1 MNGLAVTVVVDSPGS
16 RVWRACG
23 KLWAASLLRH
33 QWGGRVVVRRNF
45 EHVLF
50 PVERAGLEEV
60 AFGKPFDAGRDG
72 GKAAA
77 AECRDRLLEAAEA
90 AAGGGDWEWVLL
102 ADADCVAL
110 RNLDHLFGGDAD
122 LLVSRGGG
130 APDPGFVAVRGGRL
144 AAFAAALREA
154 GGLTAAG
161 LRTVCASGGWRVREF
176 ERGEVVRGGP
186 EKRSQEL
193 DYGASGFVGL
203 GKHLQTN
210 ETDQE
215 NAQRGVQSPGGL
227 GGPQGDQDDQP
238 DCPGGGSSP
247 GPGEH
252 LEEGTA
258 GGYHLGL
265 RVGRRAAARRGA
277 GRA

>member
-50 PVERAGLEEV
+50 PVERAGLEES

-144 AAFAAALREA
+144 AEFAARGHQA
-154 GGLTAAG
+154 GGRCGDSSRAELQVPVRRFRNVDRHHPDTP
-161 LRTVCASGGWRVREF
+161 LLPASPLVDQLHCLGINVASLALGILKQLALYPIPQRRVLN
-176 ERGEVVRGGP
+176 P
-186 EKRSQEL
+186 
-193 DYGASGFVGL
+193 A
-203 GKHLQTN
+203 
-210 ETDQE
+210 
-215 NAQRGVQSPGGL
+215 
-227 GGPQGDQDDQP
+227 
-238 DCPGGGSSP
+238 
-247 GPGEH
+247 
-252 LEEGTA
+252 
-258 GGYHLGL
+258 
-265 RVGRRAAARRGA
+265 
-277 GRA
+277 

>member
-176 ERGEVVRGGP
+176 ERGEVVRPGDPGVGV
-186 EKRSQEL
+186 REL
-193 DYGASGFVGL
+193 ADAAVIHFAGLAPADKQRLAFAFHMMAVYGDKDGL
-203 GKHLQTN
+203 FFDL
-210 ETDQE
+210 
-215 NAQRGVQSPGGL
+215 
-227 GGPQGDQDDQP
+227 
-238 DCPGGGSSP
+238 
-247 GPGEH
+247 
-252 LEEGTA
+252 LEA
-258 GGYHLGL
+258 
-265 RVGRRAAARRGA
+265 
-277 GRA
+277 